1 MTKLRTILAAAL
13 IGAGAVTGA
22 GAAEKT
28 VGVTIGDMGHPFHIR
43 VWKTLQERA
52 DELGIKL
59 VILDD
64 KRDLA
69 TEASNVDTLISKDID
84 GVLIMAVNPKGSVP
98 AAKRVQAAGI
108 PVFAIVDQAEGIPYI
123 GSDLV
128 DGAGA
133 GMTAEYM
140 AKKLG
145 GKGNIVYIRGAAGTA
160 VQNLRDIGFKDVLKN
175 YPDIKIIFDQ
185 NGDWGRASGA
195 ALMSDALIKFPN
207 KGDITA
213 VFTHDDAMTQGALEV
228 ARQHDRLADIQF
240 YGTGGSGQFLEAIK
254 AGEGT
259 MTSFQNGELIA
270 VRAIETM
277 AKILAGKNVEKV
289 ISVPWAPV
297 TAENVQGFL
306 DRFDAAEGRY
316 KVPADWKEQP

>member
-1 MTKLRTILAAAL
+1 MNRFKAALAAAIFGVGL
-13 IGAGAVTGA
+13 ATGA
-22 GAAEKT
+22 SAAEKT

-52 DELGIKL
+52 NELGIKL
-59 VILDD
+59 IILDD

-69 TEASNVDTLISKDID
+69 TEASNIDTLLSKNVD
-84 GVLIMAVNPKGSVP
+84 GVLMMAVNPKGSVP

-108 PVFAIVDQAEGIPYI
+108 PIYAIVDQAEGIPYI

-140 AKKLG
+140 TKKLD

-160 VQNLRDIGFKDVLKN
+160 VQNLRDIGFKDVIKK
-175 YPDIKIIFDQ
+175 YPDVKVIFDQ

-195 ALMSDALIKFPN
+195 SLMADALTRFPN

-228 ARQHDRLADIQF
+228 ARQRGRLADIQF
-240 YGTGGSGQFLEAIK
+240 YGTGGSGQFLESIK
-254 AGEGT
+254 KGEGT

-277 AKILAGKNVEKV
+277 DKIFLGKK
-289 ISVPWAPV
+289 S
-297 TAENVQGFL
+297 T
-306 DRFDAAEGRY
+306 R
-316 KVPADWKEQP
+316 